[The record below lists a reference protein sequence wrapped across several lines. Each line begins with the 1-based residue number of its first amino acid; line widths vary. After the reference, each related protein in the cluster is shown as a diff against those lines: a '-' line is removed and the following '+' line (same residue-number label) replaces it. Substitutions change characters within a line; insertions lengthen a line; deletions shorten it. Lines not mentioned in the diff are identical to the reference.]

1 VPNPNSNKSPN
12 KGPNLSLNKGSGPI
26 SASTTV
32 QAAAFARDGMA
43 VVRGFLEPERCAE
56 LRGLVVADLEPVVGP
71 AEFEADVGYPGAPE
85 SREAL
90 GGNTPRRLL
99 SAYARAVAYRELA
112 TGTSVAEQ
120 LQALQASPEGVED
133 PWMLSQCHHNCVMT
147 KYPSYS
153 SATLWHQDIRY
164 WSFDVPELISMWVAL
179 GEERNDNG
187 ALRLIP
193 GSHAIDIDRGR
204 LDRNLFLR
212 PELTENQSLIAQAQ
226 VVELE
231 PGDALFFH
239 CRAFHAAGPNRAVD
253 PKLSCVFTYHRQSNQ
268 AIPGTRSATY
278 PSVPVLSE
286 QIQGREPQA

>member
-1 VPNPNSNKSPN
+1 MSKQGSNNGPDPVANP
-12 KGPNLSLNKGSGPI
+12 L
-26 SASTTV
+26 TE
-32 QAAAFARDGMA
+32 AAFARDGMA
-43 VVRGFLEPERCAE
+43 VVRGFTDPARCAA
-56 LRGLVVADLEPVVGP
+56 LRALVLADLEPVVGP

-85 SREAL
+85 TRDAA

-99 SAYARAVAYRELA
+99 SAYARAEAYRELG
-112 TGTSVAEQ
+112 TGLAVEAQ
-120 LQALQASPEGVED
+120 LQALQPSVESVGAD

-164 WSFDVPELISMWVAL
+164 WSFDKPELISMWVAL
-179 GEERNDNG
+179 GEERSDNG

-193 GSHAIDIDRGR
+193 GSHAVEIDRGR

-212 PELTENQSLIAQAQ
+212 PELEENQRLIAQAQ
-226 VVELE
+226 VVELN

-239 CRAFHAAGPNRAVD
+239 CRAFHAAGPNRSAD
-253 PKLSCVFTYHRQSNQ
+253 PKLSCVFTYHRESNR

-278 PSVPVLSE
+278 PSVTVSQNKRQE
-286 QIQGREPQA
+286 R

>member
-1 VPNPNSNKSPN
+1 
-12 KGPNLSLNKGSGPI
+12 
-26 SASTTV
+26 
-32 QAAAFARDGMA
+32 
-43 VVRGFLEPERCAE
+43 
-56 LRGLVVADLEPVVGP
+56 
-71 AEFEADVGYPGAPE
+71 
-85 SREAL
+85 
-90 GGNTPRRLL
+90 
-99 SAYARAVAYRELA
+99 
-112 TGTSVAEQ
+112 
-120 LQALQASPEGVED
+120 
-133 PWMLSQCHHNCVMT
+133 MT

-179 GEERNDNG
+179 GEERSDNG
-187 ALRLIP
+187 ALRVVP

-212 PELTENQSLIAQAQ
+212 PELTENQSLITQAQ

-239 CRAFHAAGPNRAVD
+239 CRAFHAAGPNRTAE

-286 QIQGREPQA
+286 KMPEQEPKA